1 MNHRILLTKLEK
13 YGIRGTPLKWF
24 TSYLDHRKQ
33 FLTIGDTQSTI
44 RTIKCGIPQDSTL
57 GPLLFLLYIN
67 DIVNSSDKLSFCLFA
82 DDTNIFVSS
91 RNHKELESTM
101 NQELKKVKNW
111 CDINKLS
118 INLKKTNFMIIKSSH
133 KK

>member
-1 MNHRILLTKLEK
+1 MIW
-13 YGIRGTPLKWF
+13 Y
-24 TSYLDHRKQ
+24 
-33 FLTIGDTQSTI
+33 GDTQSTM
-44 RTIKCGIPQDSTL
+44 RKIKCGIPQVSTL

-118 INLKKTNFMIIKSSH
+118 INLKKTNFMIIKS
-133 KK
+133 